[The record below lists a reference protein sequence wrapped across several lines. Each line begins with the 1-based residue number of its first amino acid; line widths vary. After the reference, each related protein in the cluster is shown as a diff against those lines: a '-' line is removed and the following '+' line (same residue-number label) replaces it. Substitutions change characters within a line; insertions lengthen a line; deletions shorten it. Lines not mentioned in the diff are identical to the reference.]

1 MPELPEVE
9 TTKRGIEPYISNQ
22 SIKKILVRNNKLRI
36 PFNKKLA
43 KEITNIEISDIKRR
57 AKYIIVD
64 FANGYSIVI
73 HLGMTG
79 NLRVSKKIKYL
90 SLIHI

>member
-43 KEITNIEISDIKRR
+43 KEITNIEIKSLKEVV
-57 AKYIIVD
+57 ALFKK
-64 FANGYSIVI
+64 
-73 HLGMTG
+73 
-79 NLRVSKKIKYL
+79 KKIISGVVGFVFLNYL
-90 SLIHI
+90 LNNNKKKL